1 MIQTFLIEDECKT
14 PIGCLTF
21 IFYQKFFFGVH
32 FIKKKKKKKKKKMV
46 QNECKTPIGRLRG
59 VVGHVAW
66 WLATSAR
73 KPKVT
78 GSSPAASY
86 VQR

>member
-1 MIQTFLIEDECKT
+1 MNVRHPLGVLHSFSIKNFFLVSI
-14 PIGCLTF
+14 LS
-21 IFYQKFFFGVH
+21 
-32 FIKKKKKKKKKKMV
+32 KKKKKKKKKKV